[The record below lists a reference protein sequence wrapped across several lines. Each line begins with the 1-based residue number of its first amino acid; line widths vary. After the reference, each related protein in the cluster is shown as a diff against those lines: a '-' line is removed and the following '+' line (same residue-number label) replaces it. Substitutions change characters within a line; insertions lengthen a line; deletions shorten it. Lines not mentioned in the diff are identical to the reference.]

1 MSAVVMSVDFGH
13 LGGIGLDLMAA
24 LLAATISGTWAAAAG
39 PSIIRGPR
47 RDLMALG
54 VYAPIVDVRRTVETA
69 AGVRPGAGVPAHRPT
84 TSGQQHRQTNHNHR
98 KPIRRYLDHK
108 IGTLSPGKEA
118 DITVLAADRINVF
131 PLNNVP
137 GTIVTLMDTSNV
149 DTVFVAGRVV
159 KWQGKLVGV
168 DLGRLRRM
176 IDKSRD
182 GVLARAGYAPDLFG
196 TCCRA

>member
-1 MSAVVMSVDFGH
+1 MTADMFSVMRATFT
-13 LGGIGLDLMAA
+13 LQRA
-24 LLAATISGTWAAAAG
+24 LVNERSLAGEQNLPPLLTCRDVIEMATIGGARAA
-39 PSIIRGPR
+39 
-47 RDLMALG
+47 
-54 VYAPIVDVRRTVETA
+54 
-69 AGVRPGAGVPAHRPT
+69 H
-84 TSGQQHRQTNHNHR
+84 
-98 KPIRRYLDHK
+98 LDHK

-118 DITVLAADRINVF
+118 DITMLAADRINVF

-137 GTIVTLMDTSNV
+137 GTVVTLMDTSNV

-182 GVLARAGYAPDLFG
+182 RVLARAGYAPDLFG